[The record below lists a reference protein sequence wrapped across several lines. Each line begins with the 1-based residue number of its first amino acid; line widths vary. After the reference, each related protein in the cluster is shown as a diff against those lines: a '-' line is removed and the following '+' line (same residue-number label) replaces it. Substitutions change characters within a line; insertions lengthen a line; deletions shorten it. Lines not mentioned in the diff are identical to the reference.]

1 MQAGTASGLGF
12 LVAGLAVA
20 VAAGWLTLRVRA
32 LRVKLRGREAAFHDL
47 TNALERRHDHT
58 LDLVRLA
65 SGYLVL
71 EAPLLEAVA
80 LARYYAM
87 QARTVLARTRT
98 ETDLS
103 WALARLMLA
112 AEARPELAGH
122 PQFRALAGE
131 VIRAEDEA
139 AAARTAFNERTATL
153 ARTCTGPLSRLVC
166 RLLHGGSWDQFD
178 LDPTVAREA
187 MMTLLQPRPAPDA
200 AAPDG
205 AGTPV
210 SGTAPVRSVASVAF
224 GI

>member
-1 MQAGTASGLGF
+1 MAASSAPGPAPVL
-12 LVAGLAVA
+12 AGLAA
-20 VAAGWLTLRVRA
+20 AAAAGWLVYRMRA
-32 LRVKLRGREAAFHDL
+32 LRGRLRERQAAFRAL
-47 TNALERRHDHT
+47 TDALERRHTHT
-58 LDLVRLA
+58 LELVRLA

-122 PQFRALAGE
+122 PQFRGLARA
-131 VIRAEDEA
+131 VMQAEDEA
-139 AAARTAFNERTATL
+139 AAARTAFNDRTAAL
-153 ARTCTGPLSRLVC
+153 ARSC
-166 RLLHGGSWDQFD
+166 GGALGRWLCHLMHAGAREPFD

-187 MMTLLQPRPAPDA
+187 MMTLLKPRPTPDA
-200 AAPDG
+200 VAA
-205 AGTPV
+205 AG
-210 SGTAPVRSVASVAF
+210 SGTAAPGPKPVRSVASVAF
-224 GI
+224 GT

>member
-1 MQAGTASGLGF
+1 ME
-12 LVAGLAVA
+12 AGLAALLAGLVA
-20 VAAGWLTLRVRA
+20 AAAAGWLIFTVRA
-32 LRVKLRGREAAFHDL
+32 LRLRLRGREAAFHAL
-47 TNALERRHDHT
+47 TDALARRHAHT

-65 SGYLVL
+65 SGYLLL

-112 AEARPELAGH
+112 AESHTELAGH
-122 PQFRALAGE
+122 PQFRALAAQ
-131 VIRAEDEA
+131 VVQAEDEA
-139 AAARTAFNERTATL
+139 AAARTAFNERTAAL
-153 ARTCTGPLSRLVC
+153 ARSCTGPLARVVC
-166 RLLHGGSWDQFD
+166 HALHGAAWDHFD

-187 MMTLLQPRPAPDA
+187 MMTLLKPRPAPDA
-200 AAPDG
+200 AVPEG
-205 AGTPV
+205 SGTPV
-210 SGTAPVRSVASVAF
+210 PGPAPVRSVASVAF

>member
-1 MQAGTASGLGF
+1 ME
-12 LVAGLAVA
+12 AGLAAGMAPLLAGLVVA
-20 VAAGWLTLRVRA
+20 AAAGWLLLTVRA
-32 LRVKLRGREAAFHDL
+32 LRLRLKGREASFHDL
-47 TNALERRHDHT
+47 TEALEHRHAHT
-58 LDLVRLA
+58 LELVRLA

-112 AEARPELAGH
+112 AEAHPELAGH
-122 PQFRALAGE
+122 PRFRTLAGE
-131 VIRAEDEA
+131 VVHDEDEA
-139 AAARTAFNERTATL
+139 AVARTRFNERTAAL
-153 ARTCTGPLSRLVC
+153 ARSCGGPFRRALC
-166 RLLHGGSWDQFD
+166 HALHEGPWDQFD

-187 MMTLLQPRPAPDA
+187 MMTLLKPRPAPEGT
-200 AAPDG
+200 PDG
-205 AGTPV
+205 REAPAPGRV
-210 SGTAPVRSVASVAF
+210 PVRSVASVAF